1 MTIQDAAPPQTEQK
15 RTIDVHNPITGAVI
29 GQITAADEADVQAA
43 VERARVAQVAWG
55 ALDVRERARLM
66 RTWQDKLWARREEII
81 NTIWN
86 EAGKPYGAAF
96 TECVGVDNQLAYYTS
111 RAHRI
116 LRPKKRQTLIP
127 FVMRGEVVYKPYGVV
142 GVISAW
148 NYPYFLPMI
157 DSTAALLAGNAVIL
171 KASEITPF
179 TSRLAVSIAHE
190 AGIPRDVF
198 QIVEGDGQTGKA
210 LVDHVDYVA
219 FTGSTATG
227 RKIAV
232 QAAGRLIP
240 YTLELGGKDPAIVM
254 ADADLDMAASRVIT
268 GAWENAGQACLSIE
282 RVYVEAPIYDAFL
295 QKVLDYAKQFKF
307 DASKHAYMGTMINQ
321 RELERSKQHLE
332 DAVAK
337 GAKVLWGGQPRPDL
351 GPQFFEPTVLVDVDH
366 SMTIMR
372 EETFGPML
380 PIMKVNS
387 VEEAIRL
394 ANDTDYGLGAT
405 VYSKDFAKAREV
417 CLRLNAGETNVNRFV
432 MGIGTPDVPSGGMKQ
447 SGIGRRNGPEGL
459 LKYTQMQAVMIDTM
473 RGQRPGLN
481 VLDPVTKI
489 TLLFLRR
496 LRRVFPW
503 V

>member
-1 MTIQDAAPPQTEQK
+1 MAIQDAAPPQIEQK
-15 RTIDVHNPITGAVI
+15 RTIDVYNPITGAVI

-43 VERARVAQVAWG
+43 VERARVAQAAWG

-81 NTIWN
+81 DTIWN

-116 LRPKKRQTLIP
+116 LRPKRRRALIP

-171 KASEITPF
+171 KASEVTPF

-190 AGIPRDVF
+190 SGIPRDVF

-282 RVYVEAPIYDAFL
+282 RVYVEAPIYDAFV

-321 RELERSKQHLE
+321 RELERSKAHLE
-332 DAVAK
+332 DAIAK
-337 GAKVLWGGQPRPDL
+337 GAKVLWGGKPRPDL

-380 PIMKVNS
+380 PIMKVKS
-387 VEEAIRL
+387 VEEAIQL

-432 MGIGTPDVPSGGMKQ
+432 MGIATPDVPSGGMKQ

-459 LKYTQMQAVMIDTM
+459 LKYTQMQAVMIDTLLA
-473 RGQRPGLN
+473 QRPGLN
-481 VLDPVTKI
+481 VLDPITKV
-489 TLLFLRR
+489 TLLFLRQ